1 MTQKKIVEPLIT
13 TDEAFRS
20 LLRVFGLIRHVMEP
34 YFATF
39 GISGSQWAVLIV
51 LYRAK
56 AESSS
61 GLWLKDIGGRLL
73 VRPPSVTGVV
83 DRLQRLGLVARKPSS
98 TDSRAK
104 QVSLTPAGCK
114 LVERILDGHRA
125 KIDAL
130 FGGLTT
136 DEHTQLHQLLN
147 QMGEHLKKTMQYE
160 ANSNVY

>member
-1 MTQKKIVEPLIT
+1 MAKKKITEPFIT

-20 LLRVFGLIRHVMEP
+20 LLQVFGLIKRVMEP

-51 LYRAK
+51 LYRART
-56 AESSS
+56 EHLS
-61 GLWLKDIGGRLL
+61 GLWLKDIGERLL
-73 VRPPSVTGVV
+73 IRPPSVSGVV

-104 QVSLTPAGCK
+104 QVSLTPVGCK

-125 KIDAL
+125 KISGI
-130 FGGLTT
+130 FGGLTSN
-136 DEHTQLHQLLN
+136 EHAQLHQLLD
-147 QMGEHLKKTMQYE
+147 QMGEHLKKTMQYD

>member
-1 MTQKKIVEPLIT
+1 MAKKKIVEPFRT

-20 LLRVFGLIRHVMEP
+20 LLRVFGLIRRVMEP
-34 YFATF
+34 YFAAF

-56 AESSS
+56 TESLS
-61 GLWLKDIGGRLL
+61 GLWLKDIGERLL

-114 LVERILDGHRA
+114 LVERILEGHRA
-125 KIDAL
+125 KVSDI
-130 FGGLTT
+130 FGGLTP
-136 DEHTQLHQLLN
+136 DEQGQLHQLLD

-160 ANSNVY
+160 ATSNVY